1 MISPDTLRKT
11 KKGKDDIGFM
21 HFPNYYKMLGL
32 CLMLIIS
39 YTGTQ
44 NADLWIHG

>member
-1 MISPDTLRKT
+1 MISPDTLRTT